1 MRPYFEASE
10 SERRKVRDTIARIL
24 DARPEVILAF
34 LFGSF
39 VDQPHFRDVDVGVVV
54 DTGLVPETAALDL
67 AAELATE
74 LEWETR
80 LPVDLNV
87 LNYAPVA
94 LRYSASRG
102 KVLLCKD
109 AGLRDRF
116 VELAWKEYLD
126 FEPFLRASLRD
137 LLEGEE
143 GEGRHPGRGTRRKQ

>member
-1 MRPYFEASE
+1 MIPLRPYLQASE
-10 SERRKVRDTIARIL
+10 SERRAVRDTITHIL
-24 DARPEVILAF
+24 SARPEVILAF

-39 VDQPHFRDVDVGVVV
+39 MDRPQFRDVDVGVVV
-54 DTGLVPETAALDL
+54 DTGLVPETAAFDF
-67 AAELATE
+67 ASELATE

-87 LNYAPVA
+87 LNYAPIA

-102 KVLLCKD
+102 EPLLCKD
-109 AGLRDRF
+109 ERLRDRF

-137 LLEGEE
+137 LLSGADQ
-143 GEGRHPGRGTRRKQ
+143 HPGGDTPPR